1 MYNYIKVPINLFY
14 MMDANCTKVLVTLLQ
29 MSEYYADDKGW
40 FYRTIN
46 HLEDATG
53 LSQNVLRATLDAL
66 FQEGLVEIVC
76 VGTGKGKHPNM
87 YRVCVEKFQEYEKM
101 SLDEIISGGVGKIE
115 TIKYKNSHYSPSY
128 MRQQSG
134 QQTGQ
139 RMWQKVSTNINNID
153 NITNIDNIENTD
165 NITNIE
171 NTSKENIKEDNII
184 LLPEVANTIEENS
197 PGERE
202 QKCFTEKDIETIK
215 DTYSKINVDKVI
227 QQMKKCSSDDQL
239 YNREVL
245 DFIEDDEKYD
255 ILTSCLDYWNA
266 DGAEK
271 FLDITNSLSWLD
283 RLDVLT
289 YMKVARVRGEELV
302 YA

>member
-1 MYNYIKVPINLFY
+1 MLYRSIVDAAKELEPEEALELLLVWADYALGDTDKINTDNKYIRLI
-14 MMDANCTKVLVTLLQ
+14 
-29 MSEYYADDKGW
+29 
-40 FYRTIN
+40 
-46 HLEDATG
+46 
-53 LSQNVLRATLDAL
+53 LSQVVPSLDAA
-66 FQEGLVEIVC
+66 ERRYAAAVENGKKGAEFGKLGGRPRKNPSKTPVETPELSPVETPENV
-76 VGTGKGKHPNM
+76 VG
-87 YRVCVEKFQEYEKM
+87 VSDEKTPEKPQTKPQDVDVDVSVDV
-101 SLDEIISGGVGKIE
+101 SLDII
-115 TIKYKNSHYSPSY
+115 NN
-128 MRQQSG
+128 
-134 QQTGQ
+134 
-139 RMWQKVSTNINNID
+139 NINNTKD
-153 NITNIDNIENTD
+153 TQV
-165 NITNIE
+165 
-171 NTSKENIKEDNII
+171 
-184 LLPEVANTIEENS
+184 LPEGTNTIEENS

-289 YMKVARVRGEELV
+289 YMKVARVRGEELLV